1 MTESIDVV
9 KLGAIIGARI
19 DGVRLAENPGGYV
32 AQLRRHHPWASNEA
46 AYEQLPAPLRALTE
60 NLWAVHTNTYDYA
73 AGYDGRHEQLAD
85 TVREYREEFVSDY
98 SSIRTWSRQCR

>member
-1 MTESIDVV
+1 MRASTECGSQ
-9 KLGAIIGARI
+9 RI
-19 DGVRLAENPGGYV
+19 RAVTLPSYGGTTT
-32 AQLRRHHPWASNEA
+32 WASNEA

-85 TVREYREEFVSDY
+85 TVREYREEFVSATPR
-98 SSIRTWSRQCR
+98 SIRTWSRQCR

>member
-1 MTESIDVV
+1 VRASTECGSQ
-9 KLGAIIGARI
+9 RI
-19 DGVRLAENPGGYV
+19 RAVTLPSYGGTT
-32 AQLRRHHPWASNEA
+32 WASNEA

-98 SSIRTWSRQCR
+98 FEYSDVVTPVPLAS